1 MAFSLGT
8 LIYVSLLLVNA
19 IAILNEERFL
29 ARIGLSTQ
37 SPAAYP
43 TGFDQAYNDPSS
55 GGGSGSGPSV
65 RTQLVNLIGA
75 VRTLL
80 RLPLIAVNVVVI
92 AYELV
97 LG

>member
-8 LIYVSLLLVNA
+8 IIYVTLLLVNA
-19 IAILNEERFL
+19 IAVLNEERFL

-37 SPAAYP
+37 SPSQAYSQP
-43 TGFDQAYNDPSS
+43 SFDQAY
-55 GGGSGSGPSV
+55 GGQNPNAGPSV
-65 RTQLVNLIGA
+65 RDQLVNLIGA

-80 RLPLIAVNVVVI
+80 RLPLIAANVAVI
-92 AYELV
+92 VYELL

>member
-8 LIYVSLLLVNA
+8 ILYVTLLLVNA
-19 IAILNEERFL
+19 IAVLNEERFL

-37 SPAAYP
+37 TSNPSTYNP
-43 TGFDQAYNDPSS
+43 SFDQSY
-55 GGGSGSGPSV
+55 GGGPSGPSV
-65 RTQLVNLIGA
+65 RDQLVNLIGA

-80 RLPLIAVNVVVI
+80 RLPLIAANVVVI
-92 AYELV
+92 VYELL